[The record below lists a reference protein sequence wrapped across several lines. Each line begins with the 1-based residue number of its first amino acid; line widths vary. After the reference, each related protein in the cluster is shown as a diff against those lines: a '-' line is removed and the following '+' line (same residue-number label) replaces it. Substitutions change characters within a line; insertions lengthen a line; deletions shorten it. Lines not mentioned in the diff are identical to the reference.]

1 MLNFSNSD
9 IFSKLYEIETETD
22 FLAVRGIYTGI
33 ELPKY
38 ITEFMELAEDA
49 RVDILKKNI
58 EKVKT
63 GKTNPKID
71 KLKKNEKIDVKTGQE
86 VSKEKAENFAKMISE
101 GEKSD

>member
-1 MLNFSNSD
+1 
-9 IFSKLYEIETETD
+9 
-22 FLAVRGIYTGI
+22 
-33 ELPKY
+33 
-38 ITEFMELAEDA
+38 MELAEDA

-101 GEKSD
+101 GEESD